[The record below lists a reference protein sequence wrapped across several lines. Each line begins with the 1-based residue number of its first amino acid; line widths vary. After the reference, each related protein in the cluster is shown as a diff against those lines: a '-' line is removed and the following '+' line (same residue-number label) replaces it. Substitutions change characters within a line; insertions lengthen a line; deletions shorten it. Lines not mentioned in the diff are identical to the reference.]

1 MKIEILYIF
10 HKNTI
15 NFRAFLPCLRGL
27 PNRCHDYTSLHILLN
42 LCLVLNIVCIING
55 ISEVY
60 QFSQSTV
67 KTFFIHAHYINFR
80 LEFVTGILLEQ

>member
-42 LCLVLNIVCIING
+42 LCLVLNSG
-55 ISEVY
+55 
-60 QFSQSTV
+60 
-67 KTFFIHAHYINFR
+67 KK
-80 LEFVTGILLEQ
+80 